1 MGGAHGEVSQIQEVR
16 GIVVEKEEKKV
27 SLRFV

>member
-1 MGGAHGEVSQIQEVR
+1 MGGAHREASQIQEVR
-16 GIVVEKEEKKV
+16 GIMVEKEEKKV